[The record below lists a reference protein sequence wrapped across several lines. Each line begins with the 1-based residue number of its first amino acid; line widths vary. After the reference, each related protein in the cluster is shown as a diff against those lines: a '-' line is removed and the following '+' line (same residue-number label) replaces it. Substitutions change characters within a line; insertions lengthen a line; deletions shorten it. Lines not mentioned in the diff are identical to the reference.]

1 MRLHT
6 YCACVF
12 WWDGQSAFCG
22 IVHVSMLQWV
32 AASVSVLGVVSVRNV
47 SCEYITQ
54 SWRQLTRRS
63 TLPAVRAPPAGS
75 DLACSCPSHRLL
87 RHSVMTDGY
96 LLFFMGFYAG
106 LCGHVTCITE
116 KKKYFLFR
124 VLARIAYTRIGG
136 VWGGSTPRSGRR
148 GRDGWWSW
156 QMCMSGYLGGGEVKG

>member
-1 MRLHT
+1 MRLHI

-12 WWDGQSAFCG
+12 WWGWTIGFLRYRACVYAAAVGSG
-22 IVHVSMLQWV
+22 I
-32 AASVSVLGVVSVRNV
+32 SVSPGVVSIRNV

-106 LCGHVTCITE
+106 
-116 KKKYFLFR
+116 FMR
-124 VLARIAYTRIGG
+124 TRD
-136 VWGGSTPRSGRR
+136 VHN
-148 GRDGWWSW
+148 
-156 QMCMSGYLGGGEVKG
+156 